1 MLQEF
6 EFQAKKGGGEEDCL
20 QSQTLQI
27 SYSFNLNQ
35 MLTSVVSALP
45 GFVFVP
51 PVNTVQA
58 DGYPKKFY
66 DKRSQIPIVHKR
78 VRDQYGAKRI

>member
-1 MLQEF
+1 
-6 EFQAKKGGGEEDCL
+6 
-20 QSQTLQI
+20 
-27 SYSFNLNQ
+27 
-35 MLTSVVSALP
+35 MLTSVVPALA

-51 PVNTVQA
+51 LVNTVQA

-66 DKRSQIPIVHKR
+66 DERSQIPIVHKR